1 MLLSTTGRWTQ
12 PPTKNPRVFGSKHQ
26 YRSCSMLDH
35 FFRLR
40 EQGTTAGR
48 EIIAGFTTFA
58 AMAYILAVNPD
69 ILKNAG
75 MPQAALV
82 TATALSAAIAT
93 TLMALL
99 TNFPL
104 ALAPG
109 MGINA
114 YFAFSICMGMGIPWQ
129 SALGLVFIN
138 GCLFLLL
145 SVTGIREKILAAIP
159 HSMKIAISAGIGL
172 FIAFIGLENGGLI
185 VANPATLVSMGDLT
199 KPEVAL
205 FAGGILLTCL
215 LVAHGMPGAI
225 ILSMAVVT
233 AAGLLVPDA
242 KGGMV
247 TTLPPA
253 WVSWPAS
260 LEPTFLKLNF
270 DLLLTD
276 HLKAL
281 PIILTLL
288 LVDMFDNIGT
298 LIGVTR
304 RAGLMDPQGNVPR
317 VGRALVADSTAAII
331 SSLLGTST
339 VVSYIESAA
348 GIQAGGRTGLTA
360 LTTAGCFV
368 LALFLTP
375 VILMIPGAAVAPA
388 LVVVGLVMFEQVVDL
403 DLRDFK
409 LAAPAILTILMMP
422 LSFSI
427 STGIGLGLILLSV
440 LSVGL
445 GKGQGATPVT
455 YLLAAI
461 FLLHFSEPLIARW
474 LTR

>member
-1 MLLSTTGRWTQ
+1 
-12 PPTKNPRVFGSKHQ
+12 
-26 YRSCSMLDH
+26 MLDRI
-35 FFRLR
+35 FRLR
-40 EQGTTAGR
+40 ENGTTAGR
-48 EIIAGFTTFA
+48 EVVAGLTTFA

-75 MPQAALV
+75 MPEATLV
-82 TATALSAAIAT
+82 TATALSAAVAT
-93 TLMALL
+93 ALMAIL

-114 YFAFSICMGMGIPWQ
+114 FFAFSVCIGMGIPWQ

-145 SVTGIREKILAAIP
+145 SVTGLREKILAAIP
-159 HSMKIAISAGIGL
+159 YPMKIAISAGIGL

-185 VANPATLVSMGDLT
+185 VANPATLVSMGDISR
-199 KPEVAL
+199 PDVAL
-205 FAGGILLTCL
+205 FAGGILLTCIL
-215 LVAHGMPGAI
+215 IARGVPGAI
-225 ILSMAVVT
+225 ILSMGIVT
-233 AAGLLVPDA
+233 AIGLLVPDG
-242 KGGMV
+242 KGS
-247 TTLPPA
+247 TITKLPPA
-253 WVSWPAS
+253 WIAWPAS

-270 DLLLTD
+270 DLILTD

-288 LVDMFDNIGT
+288 LVDMFDNLGT

-304 RAGLMDPQGNVPR
+304 RAGLMDAQGNIPR
-317 VGRALVADSTAAII
+317 VGRALIADSTAAII
-331 SSLLGTST
+331 SALFGTST

-360 LTTAGCFV
+360 ITTAVCFL

-375 VILMIPGAAVAPA
+375 IILMVPGAAVAPA
-388 LVVVGLVMFEQVVDL
+388 LVAVGLVMFEEVVNL
-403 DLRDFK
+403 DLRNFEM
-409 LAAPAILTILMMP
+409 AAPAILTILMMP

-427 STGIGLGLILLSV
+427 STGIGLGLIMLSALSLVSKTGRQATAVTHV
-440 LSVGL
+440 L
-445 GKGQGATPVT
+445 AI
-455 YLLAAI
+455 I
-461 FLLHFSEPLIARW
+461 FLLHFFEPLIVRW
-474 LTR
+474 VGGR